1 MFKRKEKAP
10 VSRGFNKRFHK
21 YSYLANQVALGL
33 KVSGVPF
40 QINELIQWGKIGLWD
55 ACNRYEGADT
65 EFVFYA
71 RVRIRGQII
80 DEIRKE
86 SGYIRRAGP
95 DNQPEFRAVLDS
107 DSVDLT
113 LGEDQV
119 SSRQLLL
126 KVIAKMAKLT
136 KREETIILKYYFEG
150 MTQKELA
157 AQLNVSEPRVSQI
170 KTEGVG
176 KLLKMTGIS
185 ISDL

>member
-1 MFKRKEKAP
+1 MFNHKEKAP
-10 VSRGFNKRFHK
+10 ISRGFNKRFNK
-21 YSYLANQVALGL
+21 YSYLAKQVAWSLRG
-33 KVSGVPF
+33 SGFPF
-40 QINELIQWGKIGLWD
+40 QIEELIHWGKIGLWD
-55 ACNRYEGADT
+55 ACNRYEGSED
-65 EFVFYA
+65 EFVYYA

-86 SGYIRRAGP
+86 SGYVRRAGP
-95 DNQPEFRAVLDS
+95 DNQPEFRDVLDN
-107 DSVDLT
+107 DVVDLT

-157 AQLNVSEPRVSQI
+157 AQLNVSEPRISQI
-170 KTEGVG
+170 KTDVVE
-176 KLLKMTGIS
+176 KLQKMTGIS